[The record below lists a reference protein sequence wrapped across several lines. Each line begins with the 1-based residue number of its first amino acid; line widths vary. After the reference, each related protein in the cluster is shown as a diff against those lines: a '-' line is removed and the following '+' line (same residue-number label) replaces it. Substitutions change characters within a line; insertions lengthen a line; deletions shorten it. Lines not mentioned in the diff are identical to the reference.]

1 MIIPP
6 KKKDTNIMEF
16 IYSSLVSEMNEVK
29 GE

>member
-6 KKKDTNIMEF
+6 KKKDTNIKEF
-16 IYSSLVSEMNEVK
+16 LYSRLVFEMNEVK